1 MKGIS
6 AIVVMILILLISVS
20 LVGLGY
26 IFFTEILATVTTTGE
41 ESISQTVV
49 SMLSRMTIESVT
61 AGNPGNIYVRNTGK
75 VNLTDFAVYID
86 DVRDVSA
93 TAPGILM
100 PGDVGTITTTGAL
113 ASTQVV
119 KVTTAQGLS
128 VIESVP

>member
-26 IFFTEILATVTTTGE
+26 IFFTEILTTVTTTGE

-49 SMLSRMTIESVT
+49 SMLARMTIESVT

-75 VNLTDFAVYID
+75 VNLTNFAVYVD
-86 DVRDVSA
+86 DVRDPSA
-93 TAPGILM
+93 TAPGLLM
-100 PGDVGTITTTGAL
+100 PGDVGTITTSGAL
-113 ASTQVV
+113 TSNQVV
-119 KVTTAQGLS
+119 KITTAEGLN